1 MKLTRSGV
9 ALGAACTAYGPPC
22 TDVDGGIAYV
32 NCCPLM
38 DPECTIPWE
47 CDTPVS
53 GGGGGGIITLPSP
66 WGGTPV
72 PMPPVPAPLPGA
84 TTQIIRGVDNKTLLI
99 GAAAAVF
106 LMVMVN
112 R

>member
-47 CDTPVS
+47 CDATVPS
-53 GGGGGGIITLPSP
+53 GGGAVPIYGPIQGPALPP
-66 WGGTPV
+66 GYV
-72 PMPPVPAPLPGA
+72 APPTS
-84 TTQIIRGVDNKTLLI
+84 TTQIVKGIDNKTLLI

-106 LMVMVN
+106 LMVAMN

>member
-9 ALGAACTAYGPPC
+9 SLGYACTAYAPPC

-38 DPECTIPWE
+38 DPECLIPWE
-47 CDTPVS
+47 CEGTAPTGGS
-53 GGGGGGIITLPSP
+53 GGGTITTLPAP

-72 PMPPVPAPLPGA
+72 PLPPTPAP
-84 TTQIIRGVDNKTLLI
+84 TTQLVKGVDNKTLLI

-106 LMVMVN
+106 LMVAMN